1 MFRQV
6 LFKKPLLALSTDVN
20 YQKLPQGNFD
30 MTAALNN
37 KKLLSLLFKQQIIQ
51 QSPQTCKL
59 NILTQMHKMKLATL
73 KKGHMFILRSCS
85 V

>member
-1 MFRQV
+1 MIKIIKSSNILFQYINFFKVMFRQV

-30 MTAALNN
+30 MTAAFNN

-51 QSPQTCKL
+51 
-59 NILTQMHKMKLATL
+59 
-73 KKGHMFILRSCS
+73 
-85 V
+85 